1 MQNQKRLTTYEKASG
16 LMERELGIT
25 EARKE
30 FSSIVEYVQH
40 QGDTYVI
47 SRHGEPV
54 AAVVPLQV
62 YENWKRQRERLFDTI
77 RQIQAAN
84 PDADP
89 DQVMRDVLQAQQA
102 VRASP

>member
-1 MQNQKRLTTYEKASG
+1 MEK
-16 LMERELGIT
+16 ELGIT
-25 EARKE
+25 KARKE
-30 FSSIVEYVQH
+30 FSNIVEEVQY

-47 SRHGEPV
+47 SRHGEPA
-54 AAVVPLQV
+54 AAVVPLPV

-77 RQIQAAN
+77 RQIQRAN

-102 VRASP
+102 IRASQ